1 MMDLQEMVDELQQE
15 AQAAALAA
23 KDLDALQQL
32 RVKYLGR
39 SGVIREQ
46 YKQIGQLPEEDRP
59 LAGQALNK
67 ATKMLERLFDGR
79 TEALAK
85 QAEQGRLA
93 AESVDVTLPGR
104 IPAAGCQHPL
114 LATMD
119 EMIEIFLGLGFVVAE
134 GPEIE
139 DYYHSFEALNYPE
152 FHPAMAEQDTF
163 YISDDILLRSQTST
177 VQIRAME
184 QQEPPVRIIVPG
196 RCYRRDTV
204 DATHCHTFYQLEGL
218 LVDEGVTF
226 ADLKGTLE
234 IFAQQVYG
242 DRCHVRFR
250 PDFFP
255 FTEPSAE
262 LALTCTLCDGKGCRV
277 CSNTGWL
284 EVGGCGQVDPNVLA
298 GVGYDTERYTGYA
311 FGVGIERFAMLRHGI
326 DDIRLLYSGDM
337 RFLAQF

>member
-1 MMDLQEMVDELQQE
+1 MELEDMVKQIQKEAQE
-15 AQAAALAA
+15 AVLAAA
-23 KDLDALQQL
+23 DIDALEQL

-39 SGVIREQ
+39 NGIIRQQ
-46 YKQIGQLPEEDRP
+46 YKQIGKLVEEERP

-67 ATKMLERLFDGR
+67 ASKMLEKLFEGR
-79 TEALAK
+79 TDALQK
-85 QAEQGRLA
+85 QAEEQKLA
-93 AESVDVTLPGR
+93 AEAVDVTLPGR
-104 IPAAGCQHPL
+104 IPAAGTQHPL

-119 EMIEIFLGLGFVVAE
+119 EMVEIFLGLGFVVAE
-134 GPEIE
+134 GPEVE
-139 DYYHSFEALNYPE
+139 DYYHSFDALNYPE

-163 YISDDILLRSQTST
+163 YISDDVLLRSQTST

-184 QQEPPVRIIVPG
+184 HQEPPVRIIVPG

-218 LVDEGVTF
+218 LVDEGITF

-242 DRCHVRFR
+242 NRCHVRFR

-262 LALTCTLCDGKGCRV
+262 IALTCTLCNGAGCRV

-284 EVGGCGQVDPNVLA
+284 EVGGSGQVDPNVLA
-298 GVGYDTERYTGYA
+298 GVGYDTEKYTGYA

-337 RFLAQF
+337 RFLQQF